1 MNEFT
6 PDVIVAVAAT
16 LITIVSFYIPA
27 FTGLQSNTKQL
38 IQLGLMVLV
47 AGAAYGLS
55 CTGYFDFLSC
65 DTAGIF
71 KALELFAVA
80 VSSQVVAYKSTNYI
94 FSKDDREDVSK
105 YKL

>member
-6 PDVIVAVAAT
+6 PDVIVAGAAT
-16 LITIVSFYIPA
+16 LVTIVSFYVPK
-27 FTGLQSNTKQL
+27 FTALESNVKQL
-38 IQLGLMVLV
+38 IQLGLMALV

-55 CTGYFDFLSC
+55 CTGYFNFLTC

-80 VSSQVVAYKSTNYI
+80 VSSQVVTYKSTNYI
-94 FSKDDREDVSK
+94 FERKK
-105 YKL
+105 KG